1 MDPSFLSLPDRSE
14 DYTHIFGAAASD
26 ILSLKHANTHI
37 QIKQKKNLSDGL
49 V

>member
-1 MDPSFLSLPDRSE
+1 MDPSFLTFPDRNE

-26 ILSLKHANTHI
+26 ILSLKHTHTHI
-37 QIKQKKNLSDGL
+37 QIKQKNLRDGL